1 MLSFQ
6 NRFTILYQRKIFNY
20 FREGIKM
27 SLKISSDFSAMATNT
42 LSQLHKHQSAMGK
55 SIERVSTGYKINSAE
70 DGALKYYLAN
80 KFDMKAEEQETT
92 NESMQVGAGFLNTA
106 DRALNSIL
114 NTLRQMREGA
124 LAVANGAVSA
134 GTAEYSQVATAY
146 ANGVSDIQNFISNT
160 KFNGTQVLRTDTDAT
175 ATVLVD
181 ATNGWAI
188 KFSITAASLQQATG
202 LNSANDI
209 RTAQLAS
216 DALKSGGALYNA
228 IDAITA
234 LQGNIAN
241 SLARVNQAT
250 TYLEDIREVNIN
262 SRDTIKN
269 ADMAKEMTEYVKQ
282 NVLAQASQAMLSQ
295 ANSGLASVLNLL
307 S

>member
-1 MLSFQ
+1 
-6 NRFTILYQRKIFNY
+6 
-20 FREGIKM
+20 M
-27 SLKISSDFSAMATNT
+27 SLKISSDFSAMATST

-70 DGALKYYLAN
+70 DGSLKYYLAN
-80 KFDMKAEEQETT
+80 KFDMRAEEQNAT
-92 NESMQVGAGFLNTA
+92 NESMQVGVGFLNTA
-106 DRALNSIL
+106 DKALNSIL
-114 NTLRQMREGA
+114 NTLRQMRDSA
-124 LAVANGAVSA
+124 LAVANGAVTS
-134 GTAEYSQVATAY
+134 GTVEMSQVQSEY
-146 ANGVSDIQNFISNT
+146 DYFVSDIKNFITNT
-160 KFNGTQVLRTDTDAT
+160 KFNGTQVLRTDANAT

-181 ATNGWAI
+181 ATNDFTI
-188 KFSITAASLQQATG
+188 KFSLASAGLASIVALAAGTQL
-202 LNSANDI
+202 AND
-209 RTAQLAS
+209 TSAEA
-216 DALKSGGALYNA
+216 ALNSGGALYNA

-234 LQGNIAN
+234 LQGSVAT

-250 TYLEDIREVNIN
+250 TYLDDLAEVNTET
-262 SRDTIKN
+262 RDTIKN

>member
-1 MLSFQ
+1 
-6 NRFTILYQRKIFNY
+6 
-20 FREGIKM
+20 M
-27 SLKISSDFSAMATNT
+27 SLKISSDFSAMATST

-70 DGALKYYLAN
+70 DGSLKYYLAN
-80 KFDMKAEEQETT
+80 KFDMRAEEQNAT
-92 NESMQVGAGFLNTA
+92 NESMQVGVGFLNTA
-106 DRALNSIL
+106 DKALNSIL
-114 NTLRQMREGA
+114 NTLRQMRDSA
-124 LAVANGAVSA
+124 LAVANGAVAS
-134 GTAEYSQVATAY
+134 GTAEMSQVQSEY
-146 ANGVSDIQNFISNT
+146 GYFVSDIKNFISNT
-160 KFNGTQVLRTDTDAT
+160 KFNGTQVLRTNANAT

-181 ATNGWAI
+181 ATNDFTI
-188 KFSITAASLQQATG
+188 KFSLASAGLASIVALTAGS
-202 LNSANDI
+202 
-209 RTAQLAS
+209 QLANAS
-216 DALKSGGALYNA
+216 AAAAALKSDGALYKA

-234 LQGNIAN
+234 LQGNVAT

-250 TYLEDIREVNIN
+250 TYLDDLAEVNTET
-262 SRDTIKN
+262 RDTIKN